1 MGLAP
6 VRNPAGRAGTQPTG
20 CLSAPART
28 FAAPAPWG
36 WLGGFAMQGRTS
48 DALSTIRCGWRPPSQ
63 PTRSGKTYPSDATL
77 PKISIPLLQLLEDIG
92 RPAEG
97 NSSCFRRRPAK
108 RCSLASSRRAESAGR
123 GANARAALGPEISS
137 PPEMRRDDEPREVR
151 QVISPIE
158 TPLFAAHFVH
168 ADRPYHALE
177 AKFRLRQ
184 AAGLFRSPLLF
195 LAQGAPKQSPRTN
208 QRR

>member
-36 WLGGFAMQGRTS
+36 WLGGFGMQGSTS
-48 DALSTIRCGWRPPSQ
+48 DALSTIRCGGAPPSQ
-63 PTRSGKTYPSDATL
+63 PMRSEKTYPFGTL
-77 PKISIPLLQLLEDIG
+77 PNQHSVLLQLLEDIG

>member
-1 MGLAP
+1 MKEG
-6 VRNPAGRAGTQPTG
+6 
-20 CLSAPART
+20 SA
-28 FAAPAPWG
+28 
-36 WLGGFAMQGRTS
+36 S
-48 DALSTIRCGWRPPSQ
+48 DALSTIRCGRAAPSQ
-63 PTRSGKTYPSDATL
+63 PMRSGKRHSPGTL
-77 PKISIPLLQLLEDIG
+77 PNQHSVLLQLLEDIG

>member
-1 MGLAP
+1 MAP
-6 VRNPAGRAGTQPTG
+6 GPKSRFRIP
-20 CLSAPART
+20 
-28 FAAPAPWG
+28 
-36 WLGGFAMQGRTS
+36 GGFKHGRGRNRFGS
-48 DALSTIRCGWRPPSQ
+48 VPRFGPG
-63 PTRSGKTYPSDATL
+63 RSGG
-77 PKISIPLLQLLEDIG
+77 ISHFFLAFRAISNPERQNETKS
-92 RPAEG
+92 RF
-97 NSSCFRRRPAK
+97 SSC
-108 RCSLASSRRAESAGR
+108 RCAAACGSQEQRLGRHEGASAGSR
-123 GANARAALGPEISS
+123 GHVTSRCRCPCGSGC
-137 PPEMRRDDEPREVR
+137 RDRLVAPTELRGDHEPREVR